1 MNTHS
6 VNTDLGSWDLSAAND
21 DPTNAM
27 AVFYP
32 RLEHA
37 DEAVY
42 LCSSTLTNLKET
54 LPRGLRTCIRRIPIP
69 TVDGDVEH
77 HQQFSD
83 HSYIEVGGMSLRTLK
98 FSLLNWAG
106 NRLPMGSANV
116 SFQLV
121 FGFPAS

>member
-1 MNTHS
+1 MEN
-6 VNTDLGSWDLSAAND
+6 
-21 DPTNAM
+21 
-27 AVFYP
+27 
-32 RLEHA
+32 
-37 DEAVY
+37 
-42 LCSSTLTNLKET
+42 
-54 LPRGLRTCIRRIPIP
+54 
-69 TVDGDVEH
+69 

-83 HSYIEVGGMSLRTLK
+83 NSYIEVGGMSLRTLK